1 VLELGTGRNGAN
13 IMNYLKTTVLLAAL
27 AGLFMLIGGLLGG
40 QQGALLAL
48 LVAGVMNFVTYWF

>member
-1 VLELGTGRNGAN
+1 
-13 IMNYLKTTVLLAAL
+13 MNYLKTTVLLAAL